1 MQQEP
6 LGRDLLARHLPD
18 RLLPIYKLCAFVAL
32 PLAVA
37 LAGLRLGLV
46 IVDLAPRYAIVDF
59 RYFYVAGV
67 AVLDGLSVYGDAY
80 IALGQ
85 QIYDGSF
92 LNAFFY
98 SPTVLPLLAPLGL
111 MAAGPASAAFMVVTA
126 STIIASAAASG
137 WILRHRPMLVDWRIV
152 TAVAVVVG
160 AGILRPS
167 ISTLFLGSGKFLM
180 LAGLVLWMAGA
191 LRGAAGQGRHGWEDW
206 MGLGLQSVGLAIV
219 LMKPQYGVVLF
230 LVCIVRPAWRLG
242 AIGAVLVSALLYG
255 VAALPHGLFGYA
267 FDFLESVSAYSG
279 RPENSGEVLIG
290 LYGIAGN
297 LGVDGGVVMTLTLSV
312 LAAAFLCWF
321 LPEVA

>member
-18 RLLPIYKLCAFVAL
+18 RLLPIYKLCALVAL

-67 AVLDGLSVYGDAY
+67 AVRDGLSVYGDAY

-219 LMKPQYGVVLF
+219 LMKPQYGLVLF
-230 LVCIVRPAWRLG
+230 LVSLAHAPWRAG
-242 AIGAVLVSALLYG
+242 AMGAVAVSGLLYA
-255 VAALPHGLFGYA
+255 VAALPHGIVTYG
-267 FDFLESVSAYSG
+267 FD
-279 RPENSGEVLIG
+279 
-290 LYGIAGN
+290 
-297 LGVDGGVVMTLTLSV
+297 
-312 LAAAFLCWF
+312 
-321 LPEVA
+321 